1 MASTAPP
8 SPFPDN
14 QIHRP
19 KSGRKPLQPKN
30 TNTPAIPNNHPKP
43 KTLQLIGIS
52 LTQNSNKENLHPKRE
67 NAVLC
72 IQAEVPFD
80 SSLAEELSAIRE
92 KLERLRIDRE
102 KTEKMLKERNLM
114 LDLQMKELFNRGEL
128 QKELELEVDRL
139 FRLKELRLSCMQKIS
154 PIRTLRE
161 KEEEKKMNGYQ
172 PKELNYDEED
182 DIRTESSSENDPSA
196 IGNEI
201 IAIVTTH

>member
-30 TNTPAIPNNHPKP
+30 TNTPATPNNHPKP
-43 KTLQLIGIS
+43 KTLQSIGIS
-52 LTQNSNKENLHPKRE
+52 LTQNSNKENLHPKGE
-67 NAVLC
+67 KLLPC

-102 KTEKMLKERNLM
+102 KTEKMLKERDLL

-139 FRLKELRLSCMQKIS
+139 FRLKELRLSCMKIS